1 MLRQTDENDIFTSHP
16 ILNML
21 LELHIDIVWL
31 GASTSVQQC
40 TATITYTLN
49 GGAITLKLLFAPK
62 TIDFSTTDSI
72 ALN

>member
-1 MLRQTDENDIFTSHP
+1 
-16 ILNML
+16 ML